1 VRRLALLTLFPLI
14 AGAADLAVDHITITG
29 SDLKPMEAK
38 LALLGIPYQF
48 GGQHSNHATEMAL
61 TSFPDGS
68 YLELMGLQADAD
80 PQAVLAHYW
89 SKQLLGNAGPTA
101 WAVRPKDIAAE
112 VKRLHAANVTVSE
125 PERSGRA
132 RPDGVRLEWE
142 ASRVGAEPNGTF
154 FPFLIHDFTPREQ
167 RAFPTGSPTTD
178 TFRGVT
184 RVVIAVRDLAASAN
198 RYRKAYDLPAP
209 KELADAVFGARVA
222 IFPGTPVVLAAPLN
236 AQSWLTARLAQFGEG
251 PCAFV
256 LGAKGGSAPGAA
268 ATSQWSGS
276 TIGWFNAATL
286 GWHLG
291 VE

>member
-1 VRRLALLTLFPLI
+1 VRRLTIFLLLPLL
-14 AGAADLAVDHITITG
+14 APAADPSVNLAVDHITVTG
-29 SDLKPMEAK
+29 SDLKAMEAN
-38 LALLGIPYQF
+38 LAAIGIRSQF

-68 YLELMGLQADAD
+68 YLELMGIQSNAD
-80 PQAVLAHYW
+80 PAAVKAHYW
-89 SKQLLGNAGPTA
+89 SKQLQGNAGPTA
-101 WAVRPKDIAAE
+101 WAVRPRDIAAE
-112 VKRLHAANVTVSE
+112 VRRLQSAGVSVSE

-167 RAFPTGSPTTD
+167 RAFPSGSPTTS
-178 TFRGVT
+178 TYRGVT
-184 RVVIAVRDLAASAN
+184 RVVIAVRDLNASIA

-209 KELADAVFGARVA
+209 KESTEVILGAHLA
-222 IFPGTPVVLAAPLN
+222 IFTGTPVILATPLD
-236 AQSWLTARLAQFGEG
+236 ATSWMTARLAQFGEG

-256 LGAKGGSAPGAA
+256 LG
-268 ATSQWSGS
+268 SQANKASS
-276 TIGWFNAATL
+276 SIVWFNAAKL
-286 GWHLG
+286 GWRLG

>member
-1 VRRLALLTLFPLI
+1 MQRLAVFFLI
-14 AGAADLAVDHITITG
+14 ALLARSADLAVDHITVTG
-29 SDLKPMEAK
+29 SDLKAMEAN
-38 LALLGIPYQF
+38 LAAIGIRYQY
-48 GGQHSNHATEMAL
+48 GGPHSNHATEMAL

-68 YLELMGLQADAD
+68 YLELMGLQPHAD
-80 PQAVLAHYW
+80 PQAVKAHYW
-89 SKQLLGNAGPTA
+89 SKQLQGNAGPTA
-101 WAVRPKDIAAE
+101 WAVRPDLHTGGIAAE
-112 VKRLHAANVTVSE
+112 VKRLQAAGVTVSE
-125 PERSGRA
+125 PERSGRS

-167 RAFPTGSPTTD
+167 RAFPSGSPTVS

-184 RVVIAVRDLAASAN
+184 RVIIAVRDLNASID

-209 KELADAVFGARVA
+209 KESTDTALTAREAV
-222 IFPGTPVVLAAPLN
+222 FPGTPVILATPLN
-236 AQSWLTARLAQFGEG
+236 PASWITARLAQFGEG

-256 LGAKGGSAPGAA
+256 LG
-268 ATSQWSGS
+268 SQSNKTPKPITWL
-276 TIGWFNAATL
+276 NAAKL